1 LQQICKKARRV
12 LNEYNNLKK
21 EFIVLAPKS
30 GMVNYKR
37 DWNGKKQGVG
47 AQVSMWENV
56 VATLPNLSA
65 MNSRTYVNEIDIS
78 RVRTG
83 QKTEIQVDAFPE
95 RKFTGEVFEVANMGE
110 QMRNSNAKVFEV
122 IIHVN
127 GFDFNSATFNDYKKQ
142 HYYRD
147 N

>member
-1 LQQICKKARRV
+1 
-12 LNEYNNLKK
+12 
-21 EFIVLAPKS
+21 
-30 GMVNYKR
+30 MVNYKR

-110 QMRNSNAKVFEV
+110 QMRNSNAKSF
-122 IIHVN
+122 
-127 GFDFNSATFNDYKKQ
+127 
-142 HYYRD
+142 
-147 N
+147 